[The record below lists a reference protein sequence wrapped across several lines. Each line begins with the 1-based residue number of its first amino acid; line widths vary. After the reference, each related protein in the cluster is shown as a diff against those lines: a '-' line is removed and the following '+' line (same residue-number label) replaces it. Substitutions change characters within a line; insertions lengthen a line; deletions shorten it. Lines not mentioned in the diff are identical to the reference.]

1 MTVHIAMSS
10 AAGGI
15 MFSDSQASDV
25 AGDEEF
31 PGFEKQF
38 CGPDFLVGGAGSAAI
53 IDALFDHLYLL
64 VSQAGVYLS
73 SSNVES
79 VIRTYLE
86 AEVQPGAVRQI
97 GLLLVTPNPG
107 HMMVSEYEPS
117 TFRRFGRRYHFNTIG
132 SGKTFIHHA
141 FRRDAE
147 IGVEHRVASLVDL
160 LVTVHGYAEAA
171 SRSLTVNDRFFVGFL
186 VGNRT
191 YCMGHREINPAHAPR
206 ALRDA
211 WPEASG
217 RFDEILGLVRAIQ
230 GELRDARRAFSSI
243 VMGELDARARRRID
257 DSRASIQ
264 KNRAML
270 DQALREYFQWYD
282 RLLERPATAA

>member
-1 MTVHIAMSS
+1 MTVHVAMSS

-25 AGDEEF
+25 ADDEEF

-38 CGPDFLVGGAGSAAI
+38 CGPDFLVGAAGRAVI
-53 IDALFDHLYLL
+53 VDGLFDHLSLL

-79 VIRTYLE
+79 VIRGYLE
-86 AEVQPGAVRQI
+86 AEVQPGAAREM
-97 GLLLVTPNPG
+97 GLLVVTPNPA
-107 HMMVSEYEPS
+107 HLMVSQYTPS
-117 TFRRFGRRYHFNTIG
+117 VFRRFGQRSNFDTIG
-132 SGKTFIHHA
+132 TGARFLFRA
-141 FRRDAE
+141 FMRDVD
-147 IGVEHRVASLVDL
+147 IGVEPRVGSLVDL

-171 SRSLTVNDRFFVGFL
+171 SRSLTVNDRFFVGYL

-191 YCMGHREINPAHAPR
+191 YCMGHWEINPAHAPR

-217 RFDEILGLVRAIQ
+217 RFDEILGLLRTIQ
-230 GELRDARRAFSSI
+230 GELQNARRAFSSI
-243 VMGELDARARRRID
+243 MVGELDARARRRIN

-264 KNRAML
+264 RNRARL
-270 DQALREYFQWYD
+270 RQALREYFQWYD
-282 RLLERPATAA
+282 RLLERAATAA